1 MNLFYDTKPNCKVLS
16 RAKAQISLQAPRFQN
31 ILQEGNNLTEVS
43 KGSCSDSSS
52 AGSNVR
58 SMSISDR
65 TVRDE
70 RLSHKTDRNKPFTST
85 CGHEIPR
92 SCTRLTGTL
101 CNHSSVIDTQCD
113 DEQRYNSFPA
123 PLPGCVSMLL
133 FPIPVHVLPMTI
145 SQPHSSQSV
154 LGCYPM
160 KQNQTQGIQQ
170 NMTTLNLTDRFP
182 CMMQPSRFSRF
193 NNYDMLELPQIVG
206 SSYLNT
212 PVVNYFGGQP
222 KYFHSNSNFE
232 AAVFPTVSS
241 NQLLKTR
248 KYPDAEPNL
257 EIESNV
263 LQDHF
268 FLEQNSSSMKQF
280 LSSSE
285 HLPVRAI
292 AINKYTSLSSAS
304 IEPTAD
310 PSSTYIETLLNNRE
324 KYERSLRGTRKGD
337 EDLWPGSCTYIV
349 NKENKGSSLFAT
361 WSRSS
366 SELVNK
372 FNLHNF
378 KVNHVNRTSDDQ
390 VHHIVFENHASAR
403 KAFTMQCEMH
413 LRLVPPKKSPFKWLR
428 NPSPSFLVMYET
440 IRPLIVRK
448 GKAQSHDIVGELL
461 ISKGI
466 KQKGCLVWAD
476 QLKRDRIRVL
486 MCRGNLRLPGGRI
499 VHMKGLSNSKVLDI
513 SVQGTSLGW
522 ISYRSRFSKEM
533 FVIRRSGN
541 LLSDYIYRG

>member
-1 MNLFYDTKPNCKVLS
+1 
-16 RAKAQISLQAPRFQN
+16 
-31 ILQEGNNLTEVS
+31 
-43 KGSCSDSSS
+43 
-52 AGSNVR
+52 VR

-65 TVRDE
+65 TVGDE
-70 RLSHKTDRNKPFTST
+70 RLSHKTDCNMPFTST

-113 DEQRYNSFPA
+113 DEQRYYSFPA

-133 FPIPVHVLPMTI
+133 FPITVHVLPMTI
-145 SQPHSSQSV
+145 SQPCSSQSA

-170 NMTTLNLTDRFP
+170 NMTSTSNLTDRLP
-182 CMMQPSRFSRF
+182 NMMQPSRFSRF
-193 NNYDMLELPQIVG
+193 NNFDVLELPQIVG
-206 SSYLNT
+206 SSNLNT

-222 KYFHSNSNFE
+222 KYVHSNSNFE

-248 KYPDAEPNL
+248 KYPDAVPNL
-257 EIESNV
+257 EIERNV

-268 FLEQNSSSMKQF
+268 FLERNSSSMKQF

-285 HLPVRAI
+285 HLNVRAI
-292 AINKYTSLSSAS
+292 AKNKYTPLSNAS
-304 IEPTAD
+304 IEPASD
-310 PSSTYIETLLNNRE
+310 PSSMYIETLLNNRE
-324 KYERSLRGTRKGD
+324 KNERSLGGVRKGD
-337 EDLWPGSCTYIV
+337 EDLWPGSCTYLV

-378 KVNHVNRTSDDQ
+378 KVDHVNRTSDDQ
-390 VHHIVFENHASAR
+390 VRHIVFENHASAR

-413 LRLVPPKKSPFKWLR
+413 LRLVPPKKSTFKWLR

-440 IRPLIVRK
+440 IRPLIMRK
-448 GKAQSHDIVGELL
+448 GKALSHDIVGELL
-461 ISKGI
+461 MSGGK
-466 KQKGCLVWAD
+466 KQKGCLIWAD

-499 VHMKGLSNSKVLDI
+499 LCMKGLPNSKVLDI
-513 SVQGTSLGW
+513 SVKGTSLGW
-522 ISYRSRFSKEM
+522 ISYRSRYSKEM
-533 FVIRRSGN
+533 FAIRRSGN